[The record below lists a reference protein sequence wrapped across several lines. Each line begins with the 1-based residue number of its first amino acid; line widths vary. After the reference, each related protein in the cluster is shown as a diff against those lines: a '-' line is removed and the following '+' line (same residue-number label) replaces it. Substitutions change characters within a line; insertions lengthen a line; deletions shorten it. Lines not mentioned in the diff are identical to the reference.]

1 LSRHQNTLIGFAAFA
16 FAAFTSAG
24 AFAADAARG
33 ESIYEEQG
41 CVACH
46 GAKETVVGPAHCGVF
61 GRKAASA
68 PGFMYSDAMKE
79 SGIVWDEKNLHEFL
93 SSPLTFVSGTN
104 MGYAGLPEEKD
115 RADLIEFLKTE
126 RAADSAACK

>member
-1 LSRHQNTLIGFAAFA
+1 LSRYKNTLIGFAAFA
-16 FAAFTSAG
+16 FAAIASVG

-33 ESIYEEQG
+33 QSIYEEQG

-46 GAKETVVGPAHCGVF
+46 GAKEALVGPPHCGVF
-61 GRKAASA
+61 DRKAGSVE
-68 PGFMYSDAMKE
+68 GFMYSDAMKE

-93 SSPLTFVSGTN
+93 SSPLTFVSGTM
-104 MGYAGLPEEKD
+104 MGYAGLAEEKD
-115 RADLIEFLKTE
+115 RADLIEFLKTQ